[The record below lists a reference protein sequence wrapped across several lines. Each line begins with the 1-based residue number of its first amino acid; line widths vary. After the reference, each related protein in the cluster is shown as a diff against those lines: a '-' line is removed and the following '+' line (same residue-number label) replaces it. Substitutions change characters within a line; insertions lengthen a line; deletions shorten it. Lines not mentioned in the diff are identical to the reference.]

1 MTNDVPKEATHN
13 HALVAR
19 WVAATGLVLTVG
31 LGGFLMRG
39 DEHQQQRQRAS
50 VPAAATTKAPSSNL
64 EGEIAFQEI
73 PDFQSFALGEE
84 TESTSPDSV
93 STEDFAGCEAA
104 PTALTNEGSRGW
116 VTYKR
121 DRGVSFRHPASW
133 DAFEEGE
140 QVAAVSPDG
149 SRAFVVD
156 VVASDGLKVSFSE
169 LFTTMASLRPGLE
182 YSDPRSILIDGKHG
196 CAVKLEGDG
205 HSGRIVVLPF
215 DGGVAVLTV
224 GHELDPSTDAV
235 EDGWAMLAS
244 FRIEASR

>member
-1 MTNDVPKEATHN
+1 RRDERQQQRPRAS
-13 HALVAR
+13 
-19 WVAATGLVLTVG
+19 VAAT
-31 LGGFLMRG
+31 
-39 DEHQQQRQRAS
+39 
-50 VPAAATTKAPSSNL
+50 TTTDAPSPTV
-64 EGEIAFQEI
+64 EGGIAFPEI
-73 PDFQSFALGEE
+73 PDFQGFALGEE

-93 STEDFAGCEAA
+93 STEDFARCDAA
-104 PTALTNEGSRGW
+104 PTALTNEGSRRW
-116 VTYKR
+116 VTYSG
-121 DRGVSFRHPASW
+121 DRGVSFRHPANW

-140 QVAAVSPDG
+140 QSAATSPDG

-156 VVASDGLKVSFSE
+156 VVATDGLTVSFSE

-215 DGGVAVLTV
+215 DAGIAVLTV
-224 GHELDPSTDAV
+224 GHELDPPTSAV

-244 FRIEASR
+244 FRIDASR

>member
-1 MTNDVPKEATHN
+1 MTNNVPNETTNN
-13 HALVAR
+13 HSLVAR

-39 DEHQQQRQRAS
+39 DEHQQQRRRAS
-50 VPAAATTKAPSSNL
+50 VATTATTDAPSSTV
-64 EGEIAFQEI
+64 EGGIAFPEI
-73 PDFQSFALGEE
+73 PDFQGFALGEE

-93 STEDFAGCEAA
+93 STENFARCDAA
-104 PTALTNEGSRGW
+104 PTAVTNEGSRNW
-116 VTYKR
+116 VTYKGA
-121 DRGVSFRHPASW
+121 RGVSFRHPASW

-156 VVASDGLKVSFSE
+156 VVASDGLRVSFSE

-182 YSDPRSILIDGKHG
+182 YSDPRSVLIDGKHG

-215 DGGVAVLTV
+215 DAGIAVLTV
-224 GHELDPSTDAV
+224 GHELDPTEDAV
-235 EDGWAMLAS
+235 DDGWAMLAS